1 MVVCAAVRGQYEHV
15 FTSFR
20 SENTLYGL
28 SNASKPSNIPTSVCQ
43 PRYTC
48 CPRGTPA
55 AERATT
61 DAPPAVLADLQRLTQ
76 LAARIAQLAKL
87 LLQSANRVG
96 ACAHSIG
103 LGCNRVGSQSGQGR
117 LGGR

>member
-1 MVVCAAVRGQYEHV
+1 MTTHTVQTSQLTLKCAPAPVQ
-15 FTSFR
+15 
-20 SENTLYGL
+20 LL
-28 SNASKPSNIPTSVCQ
+28 PPS
-43 PRYTC
+43 
-48 CPRGTPA
+48 TPA

-103 LGCNRVGSQSGQGR
+103 LGCNSVRSLSGQGR
-117 LGGR
+117 LGER